1 MKIFEKVLRNHIVA
15 HLEETGLLNPGQHGF
30 RAGRSSL
37 SQLLA
42 HFETVTQILEDGDN
56 VDVIYLDFSKAF
68 DKVDFLVTLR
78 KIKHLGITGRL
89 GKWIYSFLTG
99 RTQTVIVNG
108 AKSDTSEVK
117 SSVPQGCVLS
127 PLLFLILLGDI
138 CKSVTSA
145 FVSNFAD
152 DTLIGYPLR
161 HLKMLIHYRK
171 T

>member
-1 MKIFEKVLRNHIVA
+1 MGA
-15 HLEETGLLNPGQHGF
+15 HLEKNGLLNPRQHGF
-30 RAGRSSL
+30 RAGRSCL

-68 DKVDFLVTLR
+68 DKVDFLVTFH

-108 AKSDTSEVK
+108 AKTDTSEVN
-117 SSVPQGCVLS
+117 SGVPQGSVLG

-138 CKSVTSA
+138 DKSSPLHLYQA
-145 FVSNFAD
+145 LQM
-152 DTLIGYPLR
+152 TLP
-161 HLKMLIHYRK
+161 M
-171 T
+171 